1 MGSTSSVIGTV
12 KLVTKHED
20 DPEIGNAKAD
30 AYADMVGMDARNRKG
45 LKVLINGTK
54 EDFIK
59 EVFTGD
65 NGEQLSYA
73 EMRCR
78 YG

>member
-1 MGSTSSVIGTV
+1 MGSSSSS
-12 KLVTKHED
+12 LCD
-20 DPEIGNAKAD
+20 DAKSD
-30 AYADMVGMDARNRKG
+30 AYANAVGMDARNRKA
-45 LKVLINGTK
+45 LKVMINGTR

-65 NGEQLSYA
+65 QGEQLSYA
-73 EMRCR
+73 EMRSR

>member
-1 MGSTSSVIGTV
+1 MGSSFSIRENV
-12 KLVTKHED
+12 E
-20 DPEIGNAKAD
+20 AD
-30 AYADMVGMDARNRKG
+30 AYANAVGMDARNRKA
-45 LKVLINGTK
+45 LKVMINGTR

-65 NGEQLSYA
+65 QGEQLSYA
-73 EMRCR
+73 EMRSR